1 VPEGGDIQMN
11 TEMGEYIV
19 GACLKLLKECDF
31 VDYNVRRPGGGLA
44 GLNEIDAVGLNFK
57 SKTAYLCEVTTH
69 LDGLLYKDAKTTVE
83 RIRRKHNNLIDYAKG
98 YLSGSTPH
106 FMFWS
111 PVVRESI
118 AVELKKIEGLELVI
132 NNDYTAYVGRLQA
145 LAKKGTHGT
154 GNPAFRVFQILEH
167 LRG

>member
-1 VPEGGDIQMN
+1 MN

-19 GACLKLLKECDF
+19 GACLKLLRGCDF

-44 GLNEIDAVGLNFK
+44 GLNEIDVVGLDFK

-69 LDGLLYKDAKTTVE
+69 LDGLLYVNAKTTLE
-83 RIRRKHNNLIDYAKG
+83 RINKKYEKLMDYAKDF
-98 YLSGSTPH
+98 LSDFPNRH

-118 AVELKKIEGLELVI
+118 ASELEKIDGLELII
-132 NNDYTAYVGRLQA
+132 NKDYTAYVGLLQE
-145 LAKKGTHGT
+145 LAKKGTHDT
-154 GNPAFRVFQILEH
+154 GNPTFRVLQILGH
-167 LRG
+167 LR

>member
-1 VPEGGDIQMN
+1 MN

-19 GACLKLLKECDF
+19 GSCLKLLKECDF

-44 GLNEIDAVGLNFK
+44 GLKEIDVVGLNFK
-57 SKTAYLCEVTTH
+57 SKTAYLCEITTH

-83 RIRRKHNNLIDYAKG
+83 RIKKKYENLKDYAKG
-98 YLSGSTPH
+98 YLAEFTPH

-118 AVELKKIEGLELVI
+118 ASELRKIDGLELVI
-132 NNDYTAYVGRLQA
+132 NKDYAAHVGLLQE
-145 LAKKGTHGT
+145 LAKKETHDT
-154 GNPAFRVFQILEH
+154 GNPTFRVLQILGH
-167 LRG
+167 LKT